1 MRIMLRAKI
10 HRATVTQ
17 ADLHYVGSLTLDRDL
32 IEAAGLLLGEQVD
45 VMDINNGNRLT
56 TYVIGGPA
64 GSGIVGINGAAA
76 RLIDPGDL
84 VIIVAYAVLS
94 EQEAHTMRPRVVF
107 VDESNRAVEI
117 GADPALV
124 PDDPAAGTL
133 VSGDRDFREF
143 AR

>member
-17 ADLHYVGSLTLDRDL
+17 ADLHYVGSVTLDHDL
-32 IEAAGLLLGEQVD
+32 IEAAGLLPGEQVD

-56 TYVIGGPA
+56 TYVIDGPA

-94 EQEAHTMRPRVVF
+94 EQEAHTMQPRVVF

-117 GADPALV
+117 GANPALV
-124 PDDPAAGTL
+124 PDDLTAGTL
-133 VSGDRDFREF
+133 VAGDRDFREL